1 MVLNFDGK
9 SKKMSKQLYR
19 IMNCIGQMLFRTQ
32 NAGIVQHLSVSEDQ
46 YDSLVE
52 TTDGLKLAF
61 DLALQP

>member
-1 MVLNFDGK
+1 
-9 SKKMSKQLYR
+9 MSNQLYR
-19 IMNCIGQMLFRTQ
+19 KMNFKGQMLFRTQ